1 MYAQVTNVGGDTQC
15 MAVTIVC
22 SFNPMLAEEPN
33 VGVGFMPI
41 LQGLRAQPIFRQRET
56 KKGLLPK
63 EEQALFIIVIGR
75 QTTV

>member
-41 LQGLRAQPIFRQRET
+41 LQGLRTTHLPTKRDEKRLAPQRGT
-56 KKGLLPK
+56 S
-63 EEQALFIIVIGR
+63 LFIIVIGR